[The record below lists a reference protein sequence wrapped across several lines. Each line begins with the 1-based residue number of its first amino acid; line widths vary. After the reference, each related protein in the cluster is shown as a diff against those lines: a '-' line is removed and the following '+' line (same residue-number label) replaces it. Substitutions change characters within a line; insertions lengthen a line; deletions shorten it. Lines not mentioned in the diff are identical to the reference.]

1 MARVGDTIESPVTG
15 ARIVFRKTARDT
27 NGELLQ
33 YDEFLKRGGRGPRE
47 HIHPYQE
54 ERFEILSGTARIGV
68 RGQEHD
74 YGARETVV
82 VAAGTPHVWG
92 NPSEEEVHLIIEFRP
107 ALRVETFLE
116 TLFGLQKDGKVNPKS
131 GLPNPFQRAVIA
143 REYEDEVYLARPPLF
158 VQRVYFG
165 LLAPIGKLLG
175 YKARYPEY
183 SGPEEPLAGG
193 REGEGPSAASG
204 AMRWRI
210 VIGAV
215 VAVVGLLLL
224 RRRVRSGRR

>member
-1 MARVGDTIESPVTG
+1 MARAGDTIESPISG
-15 ARIVFRKTARDT
+15 ARIRFLKTSRDT
-27 NGELLQ
+27 NGELLR

-47 HIHPYQE
+47 HVHHYQE
-54 ERFEILSGTARIGV
+54 ERFEVVSGTARIGV
-68 RGQEHD
+68 RGPERD
-74 YGARETVV
+74 YGAGKTVV
-82 VAAGTPHVWG
+82 VPAGTPHVWG

-116 TLFGLQKDGKVNPKS
+116 THFGLQKDGKVNPKS
-131 GLPNPFQRAVIA
+131 GLPNLFQRAVIA
-143 REYEDEVYLARPPLF
+143 REYEDEVYLTRPPLF
-158 VQRVYFG
+158 VQRALFG
-165 LLAPIGKLLG
+165 LLAPIGRLLG

-183 SGPEEPLAGG
+183 SGPEEPLAGV

-210 VIGAV
+210 VVGAA

-224 RRRVRSGRR
+224 RRRVRL